1 MQTETIGINMAV
13 RRFEAAVINQI
24 NGNGLPATVTL
35 LVLKDITAEMEKEAA
50 RATNREIEEYN
61 QRKEKEHGQ
70 SDNSNTM
77 GEQPIGADA
86 AGPDKA
92 K

>member
-35 LVLKDITAEMEKEAA
+35 LVLKDITAEMEKEAE

-61 QRKEKEHGQ
+61 QRKEKENGQ
-70 SDNSNTM
+70 SVHNVPV
-77 GEQPIGADA
+77 GEQAIGQDA
-86 AGPDKA
+86 SGGEQA
-92 K
+92 